1 MAQSRAELN
10 RWHDWTDPDFFNGRG
25 VSESRLLPLLLRQ
38 LFPSQRQR
46 TRLTLTGWFLIIV
59 AMGIGSAAYNTASN
73 ILFMTLS
80 LLLSSLVL
88 SGILSQ
94 INFRK
99 LGWKLRA
106 PSHLRANEVGVAE
119 VLLENG
125 KSIFPT
131 LCVRF
136 QVETS
141 AETEAT
147 YLHLNHELGA
157 GRETKLE
164 WTFVPRK
171 RGRCAVRL
179 SGVES
184 QFPFGFLRK
193 TLGADS
199 EETVLVWPGRV
210 DYGFRPA
217 GGGFRQRSE
226 ASRQRLGQ
234 GSDLLN
240 LRPYQRGDAPR
251 TIHWKASARTGNLVV
266 RQFAQEGLSGYH
278 VFVDPDARQWEP
290 EAFERLCRL
299 AGSLAED
306 LFHQGRLETVQVAGE
321 SPVQVKGIRELHEF
335 FDVLA
340 RLERRG
346 SAGSAPHAGTRRI
359 HFKPEGAEGIAIFL
373 DDERAGQTDG

>member
-1 MAQSRAELN
+1 MAESRAELD
-10 RWHDWTDPDFFNGRG
+10 RWHDWTNPDFFNGRG
-25 VSESRLLPLLLRQ
+25 VSEKRLLPLLLRQ
-38 LFPSQRQR
+38 LLPSQRQR

-94 INFRK
+94 LNFGK
-99 LGWKLRA
+99 LRWKLRA
-106 PSHLRANEVGVAE
+106 PSHLRADEVGMAE
-119 VLLENG
+119 VLLENK
-125 KSIFPT
+125 KSFFPT
-131 LCVRF
+131 LCIRF

-141 AETEAT
+141 AETDAT
-147 YLHLNHELGA
+147 FLYLNHELKG
-157 GRETKLE
+157 GHTTKLE
-164 WTFVPRK
+164 WTFVPRR
-171 RGRCAVRL
+171 RGPCTVRL

-199 EETVLVWPGRV
+199 GETVLVWPGRI
-210 DYGFRPA
+210 DYGFRP
-217 GGGFRQRSE
+217 GGGGLRQRSE

-251 TIHWKASARTGNLVV
+251 TIHWKASARTGSLVV
-266 RQFAQEGLSGYH
+266 RQFAQEGMSGYH
-278 VFVDPDARQWEP
+278 LFVDPDVRQWTP
-290 EAFERLCRL
+290 ERFERLCRL

-306 LFHQGRLETVQVAGE
+306 LFHQGRLETVQVADA
-321 SPVQVKGIRELHEF
+321 PPAQVKSIRELHAF
-335 FDVLA
+335 FDTLA
-340 RLERRG
+340 RLQRRK
-346 SAGSAPHAGTRRI
+346 SEGSAPYAATQLIR
-359 HFKPEGAEGIAIFL
+359 FKPESSEGIAIFL
-373 DDERAGQTDG
+373 DDERAGQTND